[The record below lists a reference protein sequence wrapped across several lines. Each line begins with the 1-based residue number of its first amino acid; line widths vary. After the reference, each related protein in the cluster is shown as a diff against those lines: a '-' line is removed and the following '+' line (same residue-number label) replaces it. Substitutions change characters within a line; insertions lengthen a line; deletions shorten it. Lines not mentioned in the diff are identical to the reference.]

1 MPNNNGLLIDR
12 VVKAKSYFTQS
23 LFNDIITPLN
33 NMRTFLK
40 GKSQVKQYLK
50 ALYAS
55 NPKEAKN
62 ELAKIV
68 EAMELGKKHDE
79 LMNEMM
85 GMADVAKSHYDN
97 MKSETYE
104 EQLKEIEKLHD
115 EMRRLYNDISK
126 LEK

>member
-1 MPNNNGLLIDR
+1 MPYIKGTGKDDKCVFKKTKDGKR
-12 VVKAKSYFTQS
+12 GAKVGCTRD
-23 LFNDIITPLN
+23 N
-33 NMRTFLK
+33 
-40 GKSQVKQYLK
+40 VKQYLK
-50 ALYAS
+50 ALYAN

>member
-1 MPNNNGLLIDR
+1 
-12 VVKAKSYFTQS
+12 
-23 LFNDIITPLN
+23 
-33 NMRTFLK
+33 
-40 GKSQVKQYLK
+40 
-50 ALYAS
+50 
-55 NPKEAKN
+55 
-62 ELAKIV
+62 
-68 EAMELGKKHDE
+68 MELGKKHDE

-85 GMADVAKSHYDN
+85 SMAEAAKSHYDN